1 MAFQFRQH
9 PTATGDAAR
18 VAYYLPELPAGVSYQ
33 LYQHIKGYTEA
44 IGQGPDEAEDAAFS
58 HIRGYKARCLP
69 DVIAKVVYQLHFNHR
84 GLSADGLLVILEST
98 DEDTAAIELAAS
110 ILDELYGQLPDGWE
124 AARQAYH
131 AAVIVE
137 HEFDRRVYQPAYA
150 AAGSHDVPAVI
161 SDEQE
166 RLLEA
171 RSVAE
176 QCLLRTPAPSIS
188 EWAIKFLICFDCE
201 RDMNGYTADLCDEA
215 RQLLGIAGTPGDDL
229 SGELPLLEATA
240 SWTTPAAQPPF
251 LSPGGLETPEVTE
264 PMQQKAA

>member
-1 MAFQFRQH
+1 MAFQFKQH

-18 VAYYLPELPAGVSYQ
+18 IAYYLPELPAGVSYE
-33 LYQHIKGYTEA
+33 LYQHIKGYADA

-69 DVIAKVVYQLHFNHR
+69 DVIAKVVYQLHFTHR

-110 ILDELYGQLPDGWE
+110 ILDELYSQLPDGWE

-137 HEFDRRVYQPAYA
+137 HEFDQRVYQPAYA
-150 AAGSHDVPAVI
+150 ATGSHDVPAAI

-171 RSVAE
+171 RGVAE
-176 QCLLRTPAPSIS
+176 QCLLRTPAPTIA

-201 RDMNGYTADLCDEA
+201 RDMNGYTDDLCEEA
-215 RQLLGIAGTPGDDL
+215 RRLLGIAGTPGDDL
-229 SGELPLLEATA
+229 SGELPLLKATA
-240 SWTTPAAQPPF
+240 AWTASAAQPPSH
-251 LSPGGLETPEVTE
+251 SPVGHRAIEITAPK
-264 PMQQKAA
+264 QQKAA